1 MIVILDP
8 TTAANVAAA
17 VSQEA
22 QRAALFAPFGS
33 ADVTVRAM
41 NGATLRETM
50 TYGAWVFDSATPRGA
65 TLGALIARTV
75 SSTGAPTHFVFRAGS
90 TDVFS
95 MTGAVSPATA
105 DIVLAAGISVASRTN
120 ISDAT
125 VSKAE
130 ITASTALP
138 VTSAAATAFTL
149 SLGASA
155 GFNGS
160 PVTVTVTP
168 NGPIPT
174 GGASVTLA
182 ASNGGVLGSAS
193 LSFTSGSAAPQT
205 TTLTRATT
213 GSSTVTMTNNIG
225 LTNGADVSF
234 ASSATPALVIT
245 GPSSGLERT
254 LSGLFTVTH
263 TGTLTGPV
271 TVTLSDGD
279 AYATGMGNAK
289 FWPLNYSGSLTSTT
303 QLTLTL
309 SPSNP
314 SASFWYSP
322 RTPGAKSITLTNDG
336 GMTNPAAHAYTAAA
350 YTPPSATPFR
360 LVRGGTTI
368 GSYATLQ
375 AVKDTG
381 GWQTG
386 DVVKVTGGTYVVY
399 DIADPGCTLLT
410 TNPGGIQTGVL
421 VDTTTIEWETPGVP
435 MVLDYS
441 RHCSVSLWGGGQPQ
455 LVTMGATSRALT
467 VRGLH
472 FRGARPPIGTSW
484 IGAGV
489 WTTCST
495 DGGTHTARTLN
506 IEYCK
511 FWQHADGI
519 HPQQVHYGLSTYV
532 RYCVFEDNSDN
543 QGLRHDIYSGN
554 NALLHVEGCT
564 FRKTPGQ
571 GYPQL
576 NMGHAIKSRCRAT
589 TVVGNMID
597 AEMFGDNTGGCAQNI
612 NTPSGGVVVITGNVI
627 NHYGSTHVDGDG
639 NCLRYGDDQN
649 HLEHPNTPGAVNPDF
664 NHDPA
669 LTTHS
674 LLLAQNTLRKYIGR
688 ANDGSGKGLVSIYV
702 IGGAGYRTSGNL
714 WSGGSLFA
722 GSPVTTDATALPIT
736 VTIQNNIVAADTS
749 TADAFIAAYP
759 NNSQVATAALAN
771 NGLYSGSPIA
781 GSPATNNANKE
792 WAGDFTIPTVR
803 ADTNRG
809 GRTPYIPAWVPT
821 TPWQWADIPGTNW
834 SAQVIN
840 DGSGSSGAP
849 AIGNSMLGIYE
860 AQWDYGG
867 TCYSR
872 KNHEIWMFGG
882 GHAGTTINMVSRYN
896 LHQNVPSVTMV
907 SAPSTLTVRQEI
919 FTNPTYASSGYGYLS
934 DGKPKSPHAYWN
946 NVYRDATDE
955 FLSVGLKFIATSS
968 DGVSIGGGASGS
980 YAIPSCNRS
989 GTWAAPGRYADL
1001 ALIQDSADNAGG
1013 PRVLSAD
1020 GSELYYWPNDQQM
1033 RKFTFAAG
1041 ANGTHSIVGGPS
1053 SGRPGIVACRASDDL
1068 RSFHI
1073 APYTGSGWG
1082 AETRA
1087 FSNGAQQVVAV
1098 TGYTPAAGYAAYG
1111 LEWVPSINK
1120 YVACFV
1126 DSGAYNG
1133 GGADPALTSVL
1144 LVELTMTDSANA
1156 VASLRTIATGSGAPT
1171 KCSSLRGMSYDPAYD
1186 CLLFAFSR
1194 STLIKAVKVA

>member
-1 MIVILDP
+1 MAVITIIDGA
-8 TTAANVAAA
+8 TSAAA
-17 VSQEA
+17 V
-22 QRAALFAPFGS
+22 AATDQTGARGAVLTALG
-33 ADVTVRAM
+33 VGNVRARYRDAA
-41 NGATLRETM
+41 GVVLEVATH
-50 TYGAWVFDSATPRGA
+50 GPAVPDANNPRGFI
-65 TLGALIARTV
+65 LGARQA
-75 SSTGAPTHFVFRAGS
+75 STLNVP
-90 TDVFS
+90 
-95 MTGAVSPATA
+95 
-105 DIVLAAGISVASRTN
+105 
-120 ISDAT
+120 DAT
-125 VSKAE
+125 VAYATFGPESGADIFRIEAADLGLASPTTKAGRR
-130 ITASTALP
+130 INCADLVLPRMLVTAKPSLP
-138 VTSAAATAFTL
+138 VTSTPVLALTFTAADTGTVDVAAAGSIVNTGNTAVSWSITPP
-149 SLGASA
+149 S
-155 GFNGS
+155 NCTVS
-160 PVTVTVTP
+160 PSS
-168 NGPIPT
+168 G
-174 GGASVTLA
+174 TLA
-182 ASNGGVLGSAS
+182 AGATQTLAITATAAGTYSLTLVAAGATISGASQTFVASVGS
-193 LSFTSGSAAPQT
+193 G
-205 TTLTRATT
+205 
-213 GSSTVTMTNNIG
+213 
-225 LTNGADVSF
+225 
-234 ASSATPALVIT
+234 LVIT

-254 LSGLFTVTH
+254 LSGLFTVSYS
-263 TGTLTGPV
+263 GALTGPV

-289 FWPLNYSGSLTSTT
+289 FWPLNYSGSLTSTS

-336 GMTNPAAHAYTAAA
+336 GLTNPAAHAYTAAA

-441 RHCSVSLWGGGQPQ
+441 NYCSASLWGGGQPQ
-455 LVTMGATSRALT
+455 LVTMGATSRDLT

-472 FRGARPPIGTSW
+472 FRGARPAIGTSW

-495 DGGTHTARTLN
+495 DGGTHTPRTLN

-597 AEMFGDNTGGCAQNI
+597 VEMFGDNTGGCAQNI
-612 NTPSGGVVVITGNVI
+612 NTPSGGVVVIAGNVI
-627 NHYGSTHVDGDG
+627 NHYGSTSVNGDG

-649 HLEHPNTPGAVNPDF
+649 HLENPNNPGAVNPDF

-688 ANDGSGKGLVSIYV
+688 ANDGSGKGLISVYV
-702 IGGAGYRTSGNL
+702 IGGAGYLTSGNL
-714 WSGGSLFA
+714 WSGGNLFA
-722 GSPVTTDATALPIT
+722 GSPVTTDATALPVT
-736 VTIQNNIVAADTS
+736 VTVQNNIVAADTS
-749 TADAFIAAYP
+749 TADAFITAYP
-759 NNSQVATAALAN
+759 NNSKVATAALAN

-781 GSPATNNANKE
+781 GSPAVNNANKE
-792 WAGDFTIPTVR
+792 WAGDFTIPTAR
-803 ADTNRG
+803 TDTNRG
-809 GRTPYIPAWVPT
+809 GRTPFIPAWVPT
-821 TPWQWADIPGTNW
+821 TPWTWADIPGTNW

-849 AIGNSMLGIYE
+849 AIGNSMLGAYE
-860 AQWDYGG
+860 AQWDYSG

-872 KNHEIWMFGG
+872 KNHEVWVFGG
-882 GHAGTTINMVSRYN
+882 GHAGTTVNMVSRYN
-896 LHQNVPSVTMV
+896 LHQNVPNVTMV
-907 SAPSTLTVRQEI
+907 SAPSSPSVRNVVL
-919 FTNPTYASSGYGYLS
+919 TNPGSSYAPSGYFS
-934 DGKPKSPHAYWN
+934 DGKPISPHSYWN
-946 NVYRDATDE
+946 NIYRDATDE
-955 FLSVGLKFIATSS
+955 FISFGLKFWATSG
-968 DGVSIGGGASGS
+968 DGFGIGAGAGS
-980 YAIPSCNRS
+980 SLEIASCDRL
-989 GTWAAPGRYADL
+989 GAWAAANTYTDIPF
-1001 ALIQDSADNAGG
+1001 IQDSADSVGG
-1013 PRVLSAD
+1013 PRVLAPD
-1020 GSELYYWPNDQQM
+1020 GSAVYYWPNDQQM

-1041 ANGTHSIVGGPS
+1041 ANGTHSVVGGPG
-1053 SGRPGIVACRASDDL
+1053 SGRPSIVACAAPDGL
-1068 RSFHI
+1068 RSFHV
-1073 APYTGSGWG
+1073 AQYTGSGWG

-1098 TGYTPAAGYAAYG
+1098 TGYSPPGGMACYG

-1126 DSGAYNG
+1126 DGAAYNG
-1133 GGADPALTSVL
+1133 GGVDPALTSVL

-1156 VASLRTIATGSGAPT
+1156 VASLRSIATGGGAPT

-1194 STLIKAVKVA
+1194 STLMKAVKVA